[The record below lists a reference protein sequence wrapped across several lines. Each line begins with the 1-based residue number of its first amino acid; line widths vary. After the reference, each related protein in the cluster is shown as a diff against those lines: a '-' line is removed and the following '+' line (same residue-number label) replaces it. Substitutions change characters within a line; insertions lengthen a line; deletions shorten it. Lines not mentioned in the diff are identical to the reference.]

1 MQGYA
6 CSGKSTV
13 GKLIAD
19 ALEYPLIDS
28 DEIAEESQDCSIAD
42 IFESEGE
49 EAFRDI
55 ESEILQV
62 RTVCPNSQENDSQD

>member
-1 MQGYA
+1 M
-6 CSGKSTV
+6 

-19 ALEYPLIDS
+19 ALDYPLIDS
-28 DEIAEESQDCSIAD
+28 DEIAEESRDCSIAE

-49 EAFRDI
+49 EAFRDL

-62 RTVCPNSQENDSQD
+62 S